1 MDIESGIAEL
11 VPRLR
16 RFAYGLCGSLHDAED
31 IVQDACERAL
41 TRSSQWQQ
49 GTRLDSWMF
58 RIVQTVH
65 LNRIRHGAVRRRY
78 EEKERESDSNFKE
91 GADVMEAFVTLQ
103 QVREMIWNLPEEQ
116 REVMLLVAVEGFSY
130 KEVATTVG
138 IPIGTVTSRLARAR
152 KFLASQFN
160 SNAGDGNQ
168 SHLEQKICEGTL

>member
-78 EEKERESDSNFKE
+78 EEKEPR
-91 GADVMEAFVTLQ
+91 V
-103 QVREMIWNLPEEQ
+103 
-116 REVMLLVAVEGFSY
+116 
-130 KEVATTVG
+130 
-138 IPIGTVTSRLARAR
+138 
-152 KFLASQFN
+152 
-160 SNAGDGNQ
+160 
-168 SHLEQKICEGTL
+168 